1 MTSFIPQR
9 AADLFF
15 EYRQAIDLS
24 VSWLSESEDIHR
36 RMKVLCSEGR
46 IPGTIQVGLF

>member
-9 AADLFF
+9 AADLIF

-24 VSWLSESEDIHR
+24 VSWAVGKRGYPSTY
-36 RMKVLCSEGR
+36 EGFV
-46 IPGTIQVGLF
+46 Q